1 MENWW
6 DSKKDAHEGVME
18 VHEAIRDDQSYRKE
32 QNLQNLRLY
41 GNFYSSGLSSS
52 NYARSKSTSIRNRV
66 TLNVIQSMCDT
77 VTAKIAKNRPKATFL
92 TSDGDYRMQR
102 RAKLLDKFC
111 EGQFYATG
119 IYETAPRVF
128 LDACVFGTGAMKI
141 YEGEGGIKIERV
153 FPDEI
158 IVDDME
164 AVYGEPRQLFQV
176 KYVDRDVL
184 HALYPERR
192 DEIYSAAAPE
202 DESPE
207 RERVNQIICI
217 EAWHIPSGK
226 DAGDGRHVI
235 CIDGATLLDEPYERD
250 YFPFVFVRWTERL
263 LGFYGQGLAE
273 QLTGIQLEINKLL
286 FNIQEQMHLAKPK
299 VFVEAGSK
307 ISKAH
312 LNNETWGVIEY
323 RGAPPQFFVPRTVS
337 GEIFSHLDRLFNR
350 AYEITGISQLAAQS
364 KKPAGLESGVALRE
378 FQDIETERFM
388 ITAQQYERVFLD
400 AARQMIDIAREAAE
414 RGDTFEVVSH
424 GDKFIE
430 KIRWKDINLKEDQ
443 YVMKIYPTNL
453 LPTTPAGKL
462 QKVIEMLQAGML
474 SQQEARGLLDYPDI
488 SAVNNMMMAA
498 YDDIMFQIEQ
508 MLEHGRYFPPEPFS
522 DIQLAMPLVR
532 SAYLRAKVN
541 NVPEE
546 RLDLLRRYLEECVAL
561 LGRMRAEAQQMQMA
575 QMAQESALEGQA
587 QGGAALPAEGL
598 PGVPPEG
605 PSGATPAGMTEGM
618 MAEEAAAPEGAGQAM
633 QL

>member
-6 DSKKDAHEGVME
+6 NSNKDAHEGVMDRY
-18 VHEAIRDDQSYRKE
+18 EAILEKQDYRKD

-41 GNFYSSGLSSS
+41 GNYYNSGLSSS
-52 NYARSKSTSIRNRV
+52 TYARTENTSIRHRV

-111 EGQFYATG
+111 EGQFYATK
-119 IYETAPRVF
+119 IYDIAPRVF

-141 YEGEGGIKIERV
+141 YEGQEKIEVERV
-153 FPDEI
+153 FPNEI
-158 IVDDME
+158 VVDDKE
-164 AVYGEPRQLFQV
+164 SVYGSPRQLFQV

-184 HALYPERR
+184 HAIYPERR
-192 DEIYSAAAPE
+192 DEIYSAAPPE
-202 DESPE
+202 GEYGEGDGSS
-207 RERVNQIICI
+207 QILCV
-217 EAWHIPSGK
+217 EAWHLPSGK
-226 DAGDGRHVI
+226 DAGDGRHAI
-235 CIDGATLLDEPYERD
+235 CIDGATLLEEPYERP
-250 YFPFVFVRWTERL
+250 YFPFVFIRWTERL

-307 ISKAH
+307 IAKAH

-323 RGAPPQFFVPRTVS
+323 RGTPPQFFVPRTVS

-414 RGDTFEVVSH
+414 RGDNFEVISH

-430 KIRWKDINLKEDQ
+430 KIKWKDINLKDDQ

-488 SAVNNMMMAA
+488 AAVNNMAMAA
-498 YDDIMFQIEQ
+498 YDDVMQQIEQ
-508 MLEHGRYFPPEPFS
+508 MLEHGIYSPPEPFT
-522 DIQLAMPLVR
+522 DLPLAMRLVR
-532 SAYLRAKVN
+532 SAYLKAKVN
-541 NVPEE
+541 KVPEE
-546 RLDLLRRYLEECVAL
+546 RQDLLRRFLEDCVSL
-561 LGRMRAEAQQMQMA
+561 IGRMQAEAQRA
-575 QMAQESALEGQA
+575 QAEAQAPAPGM
-587 QGGAALPAEGL
+587 GA
-598 PGVPPEG
+598 PEG
-605 PSGATPAGMTEGM
+605 MAAPTGATPAAMSEQM
-618 MAEEAAAPEGAGQAM
+618 MAEEAAAPQGAEQAIPM
-633 QL
+633 

>member
-6 DSKKDAHEGVME
+6 NSNKDAHEGVME
-18 VHEAIRDDQSYRKE
+18 RYEAIVENQSFRKD

-41 GNFYSSGLSSS
+41 GNYYNSGLSHTT
-52 NYARSKSTSIRNRV
+52 YARAKSTSMRHRV

-102 RAKLLDKFC
+102 KAKLLDKFC
-111 EGQFYATG
+111 EGQFYATK
-119 IYETAPRVF
+119 IYDVAPRVF
-128 LDACVFGTGAMKI
+128 MDACVFGTGAMKI
-141 YEGEGGIKIERV
+141 YEGQDQIEVERI

-158 IVDDME
+158 VVDDKE
-164 AVYGEPRQLFQV
+164 SVYGKPRQLFQV

-184 HALYPERR
+184 HAIYPERR
-192 DEIYSAAAPE
+192 DEIYSAAQPE
-202 DESPE
+202 DDDTDEDRS
-207 RERVNQIICI
+207 NQILCV
-217 EAWHIPSGK
+217 EAWHLPSGK
-226 DAGDGRHVI
+226 DAGDGRHAI
-235 CIDGATLLDEPYERD
+235 CIDGATLLEEPYERA
-250 YFPFVFVRWTERL
+250 YFPFVFIRWTERL

-286 FNIQEQMHLAKPK
+286 YNIQEQMHLAKPK

-307 ISKAH
+307 IAKAH

-323 RGAPPQFFVPRTVS
+323 RGTPPQFFVPKTVS

-400 AARQMIDIAREAAE
+400 AARQMIDIARDAAE
-414 RGDTFEVVSH
+414 RGDNFEVISH

-430 KIRWKDINLKEDQ
+430 KIKWKDINLKNDQ

-488 SAVNNMMMAA
+488 AAVNNMAMAA
-498 YDDIMFQIEQ
+498 YDDVMQQIEQ
-508 MLEHGRYFPPEPFS
+508 MLEHGIYTPPEPFT
-522 DIQLAMPLVR
+522 DLPLAMRLVR
-532 SAYLRAKVN
+532 SAYLKAKVN
-541 NVPEE
+541 KVPEE
-546 RLDLLRRYLEECVAL
+546 RQDLLRRFLEDCVSL
-561 LGRMRAEAQQMQMA
+561 IGRMQAEAQKAQAEAQMQAQA
-575 QMAQESALEGQA
+575 QMGPP
-587 QGGAALPAEGL
+587 QGAPGEAAGTGGMAAPT
-598 PGVPPEG
+598 
-605 PSGATPAGMTEGM
+605 GATPPAMSEQM
-618 MAEEAAAPEGAGQAM
+618 MAEEAAAPQGADQAIPM
-633 QL
+633 

>member
-6 DSKKDAHEGVME
+6 NSNKDAHEGVMARY
-18 VHEAIRDDQSYRKE
+18 EAILDDQSYRKD

-41 GNFYSSGLSSS
+41 GNYYNSGLSSS
-52 NYARSKSTSIRNRV
+52 TYARSKSTSMRHRV

-92 TSDGDYRMQR
+92 TNDGDYSMQR

-111 EGQFYATG
+111 EGQFYATK
-119 IYETAPRVF
+119 IYDIAPRVF
-128 LDACVFGTGAMKI
+128 LDACVFGTGIMKI
-141 YEGEGGIKIERV
+141 YEGQDKIEVERI

-158 IVDDME
+158 VVDDQE
-164 AVYGEPRQLFQV
+164 AVYGEPRQLFQI

-184 HALYPERR
+184 HAIYPERR
-192 DEIYSAAAPE
+192 DEIYSAAPPE
-202 DESPE
+202 DDYTDEE
-207 RERVNQIICI
+207 RSNQIMCI
-217 EAWHIPSGK
+217 EAWHLPSGK
-226 DAGDGRHVI
+226 DAGDGRHAI
-235 CIDGATLLDEPYERD
+235 CIDGATLLEEPYERD
-250 YFPFVFVRWTERL
+250 YLPFVFIRWTERL

-273 QLTGIQLEINKLL
+273 QLTGLQLEINKLL

-307 ISKAH
+307 IAKAH

-323 RGAPPQFFVPRTVS
+323 RGTPPQFFVPRTVS

-364 KKPAGLESGVALRE
+364 KKPVGLESGVALRE

-400 AARQMIDIAREAAE
+400 AAHQMIDIARNAAE
-414 RGDTFEVVSH
+414 RGDNFEVISH

-430 KIRWKDINLKEDQ
+430 KIKWKDINLKNDQ

-488 SAVNNMMMAA
+488 SAVNNMAMAA
-498 YDDIMFQIEQ
+498 YDDVMMQIEQ
-508 MLEHGRYFPPEPFS
+508 MIEHGIYMPPEPFT
-522 DIQLAMPLVR
+522 DLPLAMRLVR
-532 SAYLRAKVN
+532 SAYLKAKVN
-541 NVPEE
+541 KVPEE
-546 RLDLLRRYLEECVAL
+546 RQDLLRRFLEDCVSL
-561 LGRMRAEAQQMQMA
+561 IGRMQAEAQKAQAEAQMQA
-575 QMAQESALEGQA
+575 QSQMGPQA
-587 QGGAALPAEGL
+587 GA
-598 PGVPPEG
+598 PGEAMGPEG
-605 PSGATPAGMTEGM
+605 MVAPTGATPPAMSEEV
-618 MAEEAAAPEGAGQAM
+618 MAEEAAAPQGADQAIPM
-633 QL
+633 

>member
-1 MENWW
+1 MDKENWW
-6 DSKKDAHEGVME
+6 SSKKDAHEGVME
-18 VHEAIRDDQSYRKE
+18 RYEAILDDQSYRKD

-41 GNFYSSGLSSS
+41 GNYYNSGLSSS
-52 NYARSKSTSIRNRV
+52 TYARSKSTSMRHRV

-92 TSDGDYRMQR
+92 TSDGDYVMQR
-102 RAKLLDKFC
+102 KAKLLDKFC
-111 EGQFYATG
+111 EGQFYATK
-119 IYETAPRVF
+119 IYDVAPRVF
-128 LDACVFGTGAMKI
+128 LDAAVFGTGAMKI
-141 YEGEGGIKIERV
+141 YEGADGIKVERV
-153 FPDEI
+153 FPDEVV
-158 IVDDME
+158 VDDQE

-184 HALYPERR
+184 HAIYPERR
-192 DEIYSAAAPE
+192 DEIYSAAPSE
-202 DESPE
+202 DEGAGDDES
-207 RERVNQIICI
+207 NQIICI
-217 EAWHIPSGK
+217 EAWHLPSGG
-226 DAGDGRHVI
+226 DAGDGRHAI
-235 CIDGATLLDEPYERD
+235 CIDGATLLEEPYERD
-250 YFPFVFVRWTERL
+250 YFPFVFIRWTERL

-307 ISKAH
+307 IAKAH

-323 RGAPPQFFVPRTVS
+323 RGTPPQFFVPRTVS

-364 KKPAGLESGVALRE
+364 KKPVGLESGVALRE

-400 AARQMIDIAREAAE
+400 AAHQMIDIAREAAK
-414 RGDTFEVVSH
+414 RGDNFEVISH

-430 KIRWKDINLKEDQ
+430 KIRWKDINLKNDQ

-488 SAVNNMMMAA
+488 AAVNNMAMAA
-498 YDDIMFQIEQ
+498 YDDIMQQIEQ
-508 MLEHGRYFPPEPFS
+508 MLERGISTPPEPFTALP
-522 DIQLAMPLVR
+522 LAMRRVR
-532 SAYLRAKVN
+532 SAYLKAKVN
-541 NVPEE
+541 KVPEE
-546 RLDLLRRYLEECVAL
+546 RLDLLRRFIEECVAL
-561 LGRMRAEAQQMQMA
+561 VGRMQAEAQQA
-575 QMAQESALEGQA
+575 QMAAEAQA
-587 QGGAALPAEGL
+587 QAQSQMEALPGGEGMIE
-598 PGVPPEG
+598 PT
-605 PSGATPAGMTEGM
+605 GATPPAMSEDM
-618 MAEEAAAPEGAGQAM
+618 MAEEAAAPQGAEQAIPM
-633 QL
+633 